1 MVNSIKTT
9 LEEMNEEKQE
19 NDRKL
24 WVFFDEFNTL
34 RELGFFKEI
43 IMDKRFL
50 GAQCDHFKDI
60 VMVAACNPHKK
71 LKMDL
76 KED

>member
-1 MVNSIKTT
+1 MIDGLTALS
-9 LEEMNEEKQE
+9 LAEMDE
-19 NDRKL
+19 NKKI
-24 WVFFDEFNTL
+24 WAFFDEFNTL

-50 GAQCDHFKDI
+50 GVQCDHFKNI

-71 LKMDL
+71 L
-76 KED
+76 